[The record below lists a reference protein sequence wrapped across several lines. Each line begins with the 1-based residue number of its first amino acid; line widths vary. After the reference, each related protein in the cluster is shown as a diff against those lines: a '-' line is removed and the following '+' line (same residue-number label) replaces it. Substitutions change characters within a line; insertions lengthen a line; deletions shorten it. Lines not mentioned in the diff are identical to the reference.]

1 MLVINNIEKLENKR
15 IGQWSIEG
23 VEIDYANTSNLPDN
37 NYTIRLSRSGQGAAI
52 IIERTEGEFGY
63 NVSLCYESYDNVISI
78 NAVGKNEL
86 KNKDVFLSLMRGV
99 IDAEYDK
106 KSV

>member
-1 MLVINNIEKLENKR
+1 MLVINNIEKLEHKML
-15 IGQWSIEG
+15 GQWSIEG
-23 VEIDYANTSNLPDN
+23 VKMDSLTTRHYNY
-37 NYTIRLSRSGQGAAI
+37 NYTIKLSRKGVGAAI

-63 NVSLCYESYDNVISI
+63 NVSICYENYDNIISV

-86 KNKDVFLSLMRGV
+86 KNKDIFLSLMRGV

-106 KSV
+106 KN